1 MTEAGVVDDV
11 DYFVASHIGTGI
23 PMNHVLGSNN
33 GFLATSKL
41 DITFKGAHPMRVVIL
56 KKEKTLC

>member
-33 GFLATSKL
+33 GFWQLQN
-41 DITFKGAHPMRVVIL
+41 
-56 KKEKTLC
+56 